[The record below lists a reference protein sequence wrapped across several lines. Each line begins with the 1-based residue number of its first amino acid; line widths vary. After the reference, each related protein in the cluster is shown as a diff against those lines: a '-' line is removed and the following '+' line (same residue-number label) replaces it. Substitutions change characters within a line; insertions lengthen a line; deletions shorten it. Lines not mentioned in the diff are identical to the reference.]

1 MASIVFCKQHCGT
14 LCAQV
19 YVRAKPLTVAER
31 AAGLAA
37 VVRCESDHR
46 VSLTFQGAPK
56 VRCLP
61 AVLHQ
66 LRVELWHLACSCSQL
81 RTAYCCSVLGTSC
94 FRVLAVEYSEGFN
107 YQQGVTDLLA
117 VFTVEDTRCLGTAAC
132 TTPPGHST
140 SMTPGPNLMRR
151 EALASAVQA
160 FEFDRVFGPNS
171 RQEEV
176 FADVSQLVISALDG
190 YNVCI
195 FAYGQVLVA
204 ALVILAS

>member
-1 MASIVFCKQHCGT
+1 MQGMSTVCADATTGFVQGYCRLACDVLCRQHCGAW
-14 LCAQV
+14 CAQV
-19 YVRAKPLTVAER
+19 YVRAKPLTVAEK

-61 AVLHQ
+61 AVLLQ
-66 LRVELWHLACSCSQL
+66 LREESCLLDVCS
-81 RTAYCCSVLGTSC
+81 
-94 FRVLAVEYSEGFN
+94 N
-107 YQQGVTDLLA
+107 
-117 VFTVEDTRCLGTAAC
+117 
-132 TTPPGHST
+132 ST
-140 SMTPGPNLMRR
+140 IHGPNVMQSQ
-151 EALASAVQA
+151 ALASAAQA

-195 FAYGQVLVA
+195 FAYGQVLYALAHQRLELCWVRQISACVLCRVLYVIQQISCVA
-204 ALVILAS
+204 TG